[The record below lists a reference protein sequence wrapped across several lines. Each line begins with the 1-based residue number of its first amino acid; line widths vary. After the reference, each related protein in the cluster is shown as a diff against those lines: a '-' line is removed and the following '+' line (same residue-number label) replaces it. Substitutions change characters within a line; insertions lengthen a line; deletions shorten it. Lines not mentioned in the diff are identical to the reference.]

1 MFFPLRDNNPRNT
14 VPVVTIALIVINC
27 LVFFRRLTF
36 GVDDSSLMIET
47 FALIPART
55 VAFFAGEQVTVSQ
68 ALLPFITSM
77 FLHGGWM
84 HLIGNMWFLWIFG
97 DNIEDR
103 VGHIRYVLLYLGCG
117 LAGSL
122 AHLVS
127 DSASTVPTV
136 GASGAIAG
144 VLGAYLITY
153 PRAKVLTLLFLFF
166 FITTVEIPAFLFLI
180 GWFALQ
186 IFNGMISLGPEGQLG
201 GGVAWFAHLGGFLA
215 GVPLMLWARSG
226 RPERAS
232 AGV

>member
-1 MFFPLRDNNPRNT
+1 MIPLRDTNPRNT
-14 VPVVTIALIVINC
+14 VPMVTIALIVTNC
-27 LVFFRRLTF
+27 VVFLREFTLDEAST
-36 GVDDSSLMIET
+36 SLMIQNLG
-47 FALIPART
+47 LIPSRT
-55 VAFFAGEQVTVSQ
+55 VAYFAGEPVTFSQ
-68 ALLPFITSM
+68 ALAPFLTSM

-97 DNIEDR
+97 DNVEDR
-103 VGHIRYVLLYLGCG
+103 VGHMRFVLLYLCCG

-127 DSASTVPTV
+127 NSSSTIPTV

-153 PRAKVLTLLFLFF
+153 PRAKVLTLIPLFF
-166 FITTVEIPAFLFLI
+166 FITTVEIPAYLFLF
-180 GWFALQ
+180 GWFAYQ
-186 IFNGMISLGPEGQLG
+186 FFFGVVSLGPEGQMG
-201 GGVAWFAHLGGFLA
+201 GGVAWFAHIGGFLA